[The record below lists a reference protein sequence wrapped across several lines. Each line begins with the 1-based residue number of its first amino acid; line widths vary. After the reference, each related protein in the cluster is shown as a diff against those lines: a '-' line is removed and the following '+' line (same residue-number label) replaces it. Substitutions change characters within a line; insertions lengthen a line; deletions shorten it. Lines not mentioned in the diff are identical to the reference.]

1 MENLEILW
9 LDDQRDPIK
18 YFKKKPDEKNATVT
32 RNFAYYKNL
41 FSKYNV
47 SFVWVKS
54 YDAFVD
60 HITNNGVPKFISFDY
75 NLKKGTPTG
84 IDCVNW
90 LLNYCKENGVSMPKS
105 YVHSA
110 NPRFGPEMNRMLG
123 LSENKKRTIRLT
135 ESKLKNII
143 TECVRETLKENQEYL
158 PWYIDDV
165 QNNLIEIKRIVS
177 YLVNDYLDNISQEQL
192 DKLGDITEKY
202 RQFLS
207 SFMKQIDS
215 KRW

>member
-9 LDDQRDPIK
+9 LDDQRDPVR

-32 RNFAYYKNL
+32 RNFAYYKKI

-54 YDAFVD
+54 YDDFVD
-60 HITNNGVPKFISFDY
+60 HIINNGVPKFISFDY

-84 IDCVNW
+84 IDCVKW
-90 LLNYCKENGVSMPKS
+90 LMEYCKEKGVSMPKS

-123 LSENKKRTIRLT
+123 LSENKKTLKIT
-135 ESKLKNII
+135 ESKLKEMV
-143 TECVRETLKENQEYL
+143 TECVKNTLKEYFKN
-158 PWYIDDV
+158 
-165 QNNLIEIKRIVS
+165 
-177 YLVNDYLDNISQEQL
+177 
-192 DKLGDITEKY
+192 
-202 RQFLS
+202 
-207 SFMKQIDS
+207 
-215 KRW
+215 